1 MRPPS
6 SNGVLFFMTQST
18 SGGRAASARPGTSRR
33 RPGRSRTTARPQ
45 QSQPQRRIDPV
56 AAALDAALDEAMS
69 RPEPQIASFAE
80 LGIAPG
86 LVEALA
92 AGGVTAPFA
101 IQTRALPD
109 ALAGRDVL
117 GRARTG
123 SGKTLAFGLAVL
135 TRLSASGVRRT
146 PNAPRAL
153 VLVPTRDLALQ
164 VAGVLTPL
172 AAALGQ
178 RVATV
183 VGGAPYGRQIDAL
196 NRGLD
201 VLVATP
207 GRLVDLI
214 ERGACRLDRVEAT
227 VLDEADYMA
236 DLGFLPVVTSL
247 LEQTPAGAQ
256 RLLFSA
262 TLDRGVATL
271 VDRFLTEPAVH
282 AVPAPPEESAAMT
295 HRVFTVDRDD
305 KVDVATRVAARPA
318 RTLFFVR
325 TKHGA
330 DRLAK
335 QLGRGGVEAAAIHGN
350 LGQGARQRALADFM
364 EGRTRVLVATDVAA
378 RGIHVD
384 DVDLVVH
391 FDPPNDHKDYL
402 HRSGRTARAGADGT
416 VVALVQPEQL
426 REVQRLQTAANVDAT
441 VEKVHPDHP
450 AVLDLGRSGEPIVIR
465 PGAAPAAS
473 GRSPKE
479 GRPHRGPG
487 RRQGVGSEL
496 GRRGSQGRP
505 QQRERRSTR

>member
-1 MRPPS
+1 MEFLHR
-6 SNGVLFFMTQST
+6 MTQPMT
-18 SGGRAASARPGTSRR
+18 GGRRTPAGH
-33 RPGRSRTTARPQ
+33 RSRTPSTPSPRRPRGSSPTAAA
-45 QSQPQRRIDPV
+45 V
-56 AAALDAALDEAMS
+56 NTAAAALDAAIAEALR
-69 RPEPQIASFAE
+69 RPEPAIGSFAE
-80 LGIAPG
+80 LGLPQV
-86 LVEALA
+86 LVTALA
-92 AGGVTAPFA
+92 RGGVHAPFA

-117 GRARTG
+117 GRAQTG
-123 SGKTLAFGLAVL
+123 SGKTLAFGLPVL
-135 TRLSASGVRRT
+135 TRLATSGEPRT

-153 VLVPTRDLALQ
+153 VLVPTRELALQ

-172 AAALGQ
+172 AQAFGQ

-196 NRGLD
+196 SRGLD
-201 VLVATP
+201 VLVAPP

-214 ERGACRLDRVEAT
+214 ERGVCRLDRVEAT

-236 DLGFLPVVTSL
+236 DLGFLPVVTRL
-247 LEQTPAGAQ
+247 LEQTPSGGQ

-262 TLDRGVATL
+262 TLDRGVGAL
-271 VDRFLTEPAVH
+271 VERFLSDPAVH
-282 AVPAPPEESAAMT
+282 AVAPEPEAAGAMT
-295 HRVFTVDRDD
+295 HLVFAVDREH
-305 KVDVATRVAARPA
+305 KVEVATRVAARPA

-335 QLGRGGVEAAAIHGN
+335 QFGRGGVEAAAIHGN
-350 LGQGARQRALADFM
+350 LGQGARQRALADFT

-391 FDPPNDHKDYL
+391 FDPPNDHKDYV

-426 REVQRLQTAANVDAT
+426 RDVQRLQAAAQ
-441 VEKVHPDHP
+441 VEASVERVHPDHP
-450 AVLDLGRSGEPIVIR
+450 SVVAMSRSGRPVVVRPAATPGAESRPDAR
-465 PGAAPAAS
+465 PG
-473 GRSPKE
+473 
-479 GRPHRGPG
+479 
-487 RRQGVGSEL
+487 
-496 GRRGSQGRP
+496 RGSRRRP
-505 QQRERRSTR
+505 RYGDRSRRS

>member
-1 MRPPS
+1 MEFLHR
-6 SNGVLFFMTQST
+6 MTQPMT
-18 SGGRAASARPGTSRR
+18 GGRRTPAGH
-33 RPGRSRTTARPQ
+33 RSRTPSTPSPRRPRGSSPTAAA
-45 QSQPQRRIDPV
+45 V
-56 AAALDAALDEAMS
+56 NTAAAALDAAIAEALR
-69 RPEPQIASFAE
+69 RPEPAIGSFAE
-80 LGIAPG
+80 LGLPQV
-86 LVEALA
+86 LVTALA
-92 AGGVTAPFA
+92 AGGVTTPFA

-123 SGKTLAFGLAVL
+123 SGKTLAFGLPVL
-135 TRLSASGVRRT
+135 TRLSASGARRT
-146 PNAPRAL
+146 PNAPRSL
-153 VLVPTRDLALQ
+153 VLVPTRELALQ

-172 AAALGQ
+172 AQALGQ

-183 VGGAPYGRQIDAL
+183 VGGAPYGRQTDAL

-214 ERGACRLDRVEAT
+214 ERGACRLDRVEIT

-236 DLGFLPVVTSL
+236 DLGFLPVVTKL
-247 LEQTPAGAQ
+247 LEQTPESAQ

-271 VDRFLTEPAVH
+271 VQRFLTEPAVH
-282 AVPAPPEESAAMT
+282 AVPTPPEESAVMT
-295 HRVFTVDRDD
+295 HRVFAVGRDD

-350 LGQGARQRALADFM
+350 LGQGARQRALAAFT

-426 REVQRLQTAANVDAT
+426 RDVQRLHAAAR
-441 VEKVHPDHP
+441 VEASVEQVHPDHP
-450 AVLDLGRSGEPIVIR
+450 AVLEMSRSGRPVVVRAAAAPEKPERKAESRHRPPAGGGYRR
-465 PGAAPAAS
+465 PG
-473 GRSPKE
+473 RQKD
-479 GRPHRGPG
+479 
-487 RRQGVGSEL
+487 RR
-496 GRRGSQGRP
+496 RRG
-505 QQRERRSTR
+505 